1 MSEATASH
9 DRVIPRGS
17 RRQCGGITVANAWIA
32 MTTTSIAQVQDDDG
46 ADSWVHA
53 LGILLMMLA
62 LPLTLPL
69 TLPLALLGAWG

>member
-1 MSEATASH
+1 MSQVVGSH
-9 DRVIPRGS
+9 DRVISRGS
-17 RRQCGGITVANAWIA
+17 RRQCGGITVAQRWIA

-46 ADSWVHA
+46 TDSWVSM
-53 LGILLMMLA
+53 LGVLLMMLA